1 MDVFSALF
9 VLGLAV
15 VSAIACFFADIL
27 GRRLGKSRVH
37 FGRLRPRHTAAVI
50 VSLVGFMIPMATI
63 LIVYLLSADVRVWLA
78 EGRQAVW
85 ERDRKVLEL
94 RQKTKE
100 YDELVEKSRAEA
112 ANLERAQSALS
123 RANAVLETTRK
134 DLAVA
139 REAEARIRAQV
150 AGLQRDRDRL
160 QASVREMEAK
170 AAALQKEF
178 NTLST
183 SATQL
188 VRQNQEYKDDILR
201 LDRERRDTAKELDR
215 VQKELQSGLASLK
228 KAQNDLTAANEL
240 LAEAQANKVAAER
253 ELELA
258 RQQTDGERV
267 KLAQLRQ
274 ISNLLMQGLDVSRTR
289 PMIYRIGDEI
299 ARLPV
304 ADRVDLSAAQNAL
317 TSLLR
322 TVRLEAAQRGA
333 QSPSPDKP
341 VADLANLPQESGA
354 QLTAEEQRQ
363 EIVRALATGDG
374 PRVLIAYSLWNA
386 FQGEPVPI
394 QVRLFANPV
403 VFRQGEVVAET
414 RVDGRLSEEAILM
427 ALTEFL
433 MGGVKAEALR
443 RKMIPAAGQEVQIG
457 EVKNEVILGLVREI
471 KASGRVIRV
480 QALAAADT
488 RAADSLRLDFR
499 LR

>member
-15 VSAIACFFADIL
+15 VSAIACFFADVL

-50 VSLVGFMIPMATI
+50 VSFVGFMIPMATV

-78 EGRQAVW
+78 EGRRAVS
-85 ERDRKVLEL
+85 ERDRKVFEL

-100 YDELVEKSRAEA
+100 YDLLVEKSREEA
-112 ANLERAQSALS
+112 ANLQRSQRALLD
-123 RANAVLETTRK
+123 ANAVLEKTRA
-134 DLAVA
+134 DLAA
-139 REAEARIRAQV
+139 ALQAEARIRAEV
-150 AGLQRDRDRL
+150 AALKRDRDRL
-160 QASVREMEAK
+160 QASVREMQSK
-170 AAALQKEF
+170 AAALQREYD
-178 NTLST
+178 TLST
-183 SATQL
+183 SANQL

-201 LDRERRDTAKELDR
+201 LDRERRDTARELER
-215 VQKELQSGLASLK
+215 VQAELQAGLAGLK
-228 KAQNDLTAANEL
+228 KAQDDLNAANQL
-240 LAEAQANKVAAER
+240 LAEAQANKLAAER

-258 RQQTDGERV
+258 RQQTEGERV
-267 KLAQLRQ
+267 KLEQLRQ

-304 ADRVDLSAAQNAL
+304 PDRLDVEAAQNAL

-322 TVRLEAAQRGA
+322 TVRVGAAQRGA
-333 QSPSPDKP
+333 QAPSPDQP
-341 VADLANLPQESGA
+341 VADLANLPREDGT
-354 QLTAEEQRQ
+354 QLTADQQRQ
-363 EIVRALATGDG
+363 EIVRALATGEG
-374 PRVLIAYSLWNA
+374 ARVLIAYSLWNA

-394 QVRLFANPV
+394 RVQLFGNPV
-403 VFRQGEVVAET
+403 VFRPGELVAEA
-414 RVDGRLSEEAILM
+414 RVDGRLPEEAILM
-427 ALTEFL
+427 ALTEL
-433 MGGVKAEALR
+433 LTGGVKAEALR
-443 RKMIPAAGQEVQIG
+443 RKMIPAAGHDVQFG
-457 EVKNEVILGLVREI
+457 EVKNDVILSLVREI

-480 QALAAADT
+480 QALAAAET